1 MIRGMLLAAGEGAR
15 FGGNKL
21 LAVSDQ
27 GVPLAAASL
36 RVLKAAG
43 LEVTAMV
50 RPGDTRLACLL
61 EQEGA
66 RVLAPTEAGR
76 GMGHSLAQGVAVS
89 ARAQGWIIALAD
101 MPFIQPAT
109 VIALLDALHQG
120 RSLVAPVYA
129 GRRGHPV
136 GFARRY
142 CQELLRLSGDQGA
155 RSVLQRHAED
165 LCLIPVDDPG
175 VLLDI
180 DHPEDLRLFQRPQ
193 AGAPQRAQC
202 KT

>member
-1 MIRGMLLAAGEGAR
+1 MIAGILLAAGEGTR
-15 FGGNKL
+15 LGGGKL
-21 LAVSDQ
+21 LAVSEQ

-43 LEVTAMV
+43 LGVIAVV
-50 RPGDTRLACLL
+50 RPADTRLARLL
-61 EQEGA
+61 GREGA
-66 RVLAPTEAGR
+66 RLMACPEAER

-89 ARAQGWIIALAD
+89 TQAQGWIIALAD
-101 MPFIQPAT
+101 MPCVQPAT

-120 RSLVAPVYA
+120 RPLVAPVYA

-142 CQELLRLSGDQGA
+142 CQELLSLSGDQGA
-155 RSVLQRHAED
+155 RSVLLRHAED

-180 DHPEDLRLFQRPQ
+180 DRPEDLRLFQRSWTR
-193 AGAPQRAQC
+193 PQRAQC
-202 KT
+202 QT